1 MGVWTGICLKL
12 FLGVNITVKGL
23 ENIPKDQKYFVVCSH
38 QSIFETFYLQ
48 TIFNSSVF
56 ILKKELMKIP
66 LFGLPGNPVS
76 AGVCSLIFLRASIN
90 KILGV
95 NEFFPNLHVGILN
108 GELKKNDQLIS
119 KIRILEGKKIIFTN
133 ATSKHAKKILKIL
146 ELEDDFDQIIDIKDL
161 EYIPKPDKRSYKKL
175 LECLNLNKENL
186 NKTIF
191 FEDTVKNLIP
201 AKELGITTVWMKN
214 SINEKD
220 FKKNF
225 SFIDYSFNNLSEFLD
240 TIKMRG

>member
-1 MGVWTGICLKL
+1 MIYQNSFQNWIFDLDNTLYDINLGLFKKISNRITDFIMSKYSLDIDQAKKIQKEYYLKYGL
-12 FLGVNITVKGL
+12 TLRGLIVEKKLEPDEFLDYVHDV
-23 ENIPKDQKYFVVCSH
+23 EHP
-38 QSIFETFYLQ
+38 
-48 TIFNSSVF
+48 
-56 ILKKELMKIP
+56 
-66 LFGLPGNPVS
+66 
-76 AGVCSLIFLRASIN
+76 
-90 KILGV
+90 
-95 NEFFPNLHVGILN
+95 
-108 GELKKNDQLIS
+108 ELKKNDQLIS

-146 ELEDDFDQIIDIKDL
+146 ELEHDFDQIIDIKDL

-191 FEDTVKNLIP
+191 VEDTVKNLIP

-220 FKKNF
+220 FIKNF
-225 SFIDYSFNNLSEFLD
+225 NFIDYSFNNLNEFLD

>member
-1 MGVWTGICLKL
+1 MIYQNSFQNWIFDLDNTIYDINLGLFKKISNRITDFIMSKYSLDIDQAKKIQKEYYLKYGL
-12 FLGVNITVKGL
+12 TLRGLIVEKKLEPEEFLDYVHDV
-23 ENIPKDQKYFVVCSH
+23 EHP
-38 QSIFETFYLQ
+38 
-48 TIFNSSVF
+48 
-56 ILKKELMKIP
+56 
-66 LFGLPGNPVS
+66 
-76 AGVCSLIFLRASIN
+76 
-90 KILGV
+90 
-95 NEFFPNLHVGILN
+95 
-108 GELKKNDQLIS
+108 ELKKNDQLIS

-186 NKTIF
+186 DKTIF

-220 FKKNF
+220 FKKYF
-225 SFIDYSFNNLSEFLD
+225 SFIDYSFSNLSEFLD

>member
-1 MGVWTGICLKL
+1 MIFQNSFQNWIFDLDNTMYDINLGLFKKISNRITDFIMFKYSLDFDQAKKIQKEYYLKYGL
-12 FLGVNITVKGL
+12 TLRGLIVEKKLEPEEFLDYVHDVEHPEL
-23 ENIPKDQKYFVVCSH
+23 E
-38 QSIFETFYLQ
+38 
-48 TIFNSSVF
+48 
-56 ILKKELMKIP
+56 
-66 LFGLPGNPVS
+66 
-76 AGVCSLIFLRASIN
+76 
-90 KILGV
+90 
-95 NEFFPNLHVGILN
+95 
-108 GELKKNDQLIS
+108 KNDQLIS

-146 ELEDDFDQIIDIKDL
+146 ELEHDFDQIIDIKDL

-186 NKTIF
+186 DKTIF

-220 FKKNF
+220 FIKNCNY
-225 SFIDYSFNNLSEFLD
+225 IDYSFNNLNEFLD

>member
-1 MGVWTGICLKL
+1 MIYQNSFQNWIFDLDNTIYDINLGLFKKISNRITDFIMSKYSLDIDQAKKIQKEYYLKYGL
-12 FLGVNITVKGL
+12 TLRGLIVEKKLEPEEFLDYVHDV
-23 ENIPKDQKYFVVCSH
+23 EHP
-38 QSIFETFYLQ
+38 
-48 TIFNSSVF
+48 
-56 ILKKELMKIP
+56 
-66 LFGLPGNPVS
+66 
-76 AGVCSLIFLRASIN
+76 
-90 KILGV
+90 
-95 NEFFPNLHVGILN
+95 
-108 GELKKNDQLIS
+108 ELKKNDQLIS

-133 ATSKHAKKILKIL
+133 ATSKHAKKILNIL
-146 ELEDDFDQIIDIKDL
+146 ELEHDFDQIIDIKDL

-191 FEDTVKNLIP
+191 LEDTIKNLIP
-201 AKELGITTVWMKN
+201 AKELGITTVWIKN

-225 SFIDYSFNNLSEFLD
+225 SFIDYSFNNLNDFFD

>member
-1 MGVWTGICLKL
+1 MIYQNSFQNWIFDLDNTMYDINLGLFKKISNRITDFIMSKYSLDIDQAKKIQKEYYLKYGL
-12 FLGVNITVKGL
+12 TLRGLIVEKKLEPEEFLDYVHDV
-23 ENIPKDQKYFVVCSH
+23 EHP
-38 QSIFETFYLQ
+38 
-48 TIFNSSVF
+48 
-56 ILKKELMKIP
+56 
-66 LFGLPGNPVS
+66 
-76 AGVCSLIFLRASIN
+76 
-90 KILGV
+90 
-95 NEFFPNLHVGILN
+95 
-108 GELKKNDQLIS
+108 ELKKNDQLIS
-119 KIRILEGKKIIFTN
+119 KIKLIEGKKIIFTN

-186 NKTIF
+186 DKTIF

-225 SFIDYSFNNLSEFLD
+225 SFIDYSFNNLNEFLD

>member
-1 MGVWTGICLKL
+1 MIYQNSFQNWIFDLDNTMYDINLGLFKKISNRITDFIMSKYSLDIDQAKKIQKEYYLKYGL
-12 FLGVNITVKGL
+12 TLRGLIVEKKLEPEEFLDYVHDV
-23 ENIPKDQKYFVVCSH
+23 EHP
-38 QSIFETFYLQ
+38 
-48 TIFNSSVF
+48 
-56 ILKKELMKIP
+56 
-66 LFGLPGNPVS
+66 
-76 AGVCSLIFLRASIN
+76 
-90 KILGV
+90 
-95 NEFFPNLHVGILN
+95 
-108 GELKKNDQLIS
+108 ELKKNDQLIS
-119 KIRILEGKKIIFTN
+119 KIKILEGKKIIFTN

-146 ELEDDFDQIIDIKDL
+146 ELEHDFDQIIDIKDL

-186 NKTIF
+186 DKTIF

-225 SFIDYSFNNLSEFLD
+225 NFIDYSFNNLNEFLD
-240 TIKMRG
+240 TIKIRG

>member
-1 MGVWTGICLKL
+1 MIYQNSFQNWIFDLDNTMYDINLGLFKKISNRITDFIMSKYSLDIDQAKKIQKEYYLKYGL
-12 FLGVNITVKGL
+12 TLRGLIVEKKLEPEEFLDYVHDV
-23 ENIPKDQKYFVVCSH
+23 EHP
-38 QSIFETFYLQ
+38 
-48 TIFNSSVF
+48 
-56 ILKKELMKIP
+56 
-66 LFGLPGNPVS
+66 
-76 AGVCSLIFLRASIN
+76 
-90 KILGV
+90 
-95 NEFFPNLHVGILN
+95 
-108 GELKKNDQLIS
+108 ELKKNDQLIS

-186 NKTIF
+186 DKTIF

-214 SINEKD
+214 PINEKD
-220 FKKNF
+220 FMKNCN
-225 SFIDYSFNNLSEFLD
+225 FIDYSFNNLNEFLD

>member
-1 MGVWTGICLKL
+1 MITNWIFDLDNTMYDINLGLFKKISNRITDFIMSKYSLDIDQAKKIQKEYYLKYGL
-12 FLGVNITVKGL
+12 TLRGLIVEKKLEPEEFLDYVHDV
-23 ENIPKDQKYFVVCSH
+23 EHP
-38 QSIFETFYLQ
+38 
-48 TIFNSSVF
+48 
-56 ILKKELMKIP
+56 
-66 LFGLPGNPVS
+66 
-76 AGVCSLIFLRASIN
+76 
-90 KILGV
+90 
-95 NEFFPNLHVGILN
+95 
-108 GELKKNDQLIS
+108 ELKKNDQLIS

-146 ELEDDFDQIIDIKDL
+146 ELEHDFDQIIDIKDL

-186 NKTIF
+186 DKTIF
-191 FEDTVKNLIP
+191 FEDTIKNLIP

-220 FKKNF
+220 FMKNCN
-225 SFIDYSFNNLSEFLD
+225 FIDYSFNNLNEFLD

>member
-1 MGVWTGICLKL
+1 MIYQNSFQNWIFDLDNTMYDINLGLFKKISNRITDFIMSKYSLDIDQAKKIQKEYYLKYGL
-12 FLGVNITVKGL
+12 TLRGLIVEKKLDPEEFLDYVHDV
-23 ENIPKDQKYFVVCSH
+23 EHP
-38 QSIFETFYLQ
+38 
-48 TIFNSSVF
+48 
-56 ILKKELMKIP
+56 
-66 LFGLPGNPVS
+66 
-76 AGVCSLIFLRASIN
+76 
-90 KILGV
+90 
-95 NEFFPNLHVGILN
+95 
-108 GELKKNDQLIS
+108 ELKKNDQLIS

-146 ELEDDFDQIIDIKDL
+146 ELEHDFDQIIDIKDL

-186 NKTIF
+186 DKTIF

-220 FKKNF
+220 FIKNCN
-225 SFIDYSFNNLSEFLD
+225 FIDYSFNNLNEFLD

>member
-1 MGVWTGICLKL
+1 MIYQNSFQNWIFDLDNTIYDINLGLFKKISNRITDFIMSKYSLDIDQAKKIQKEYYLKYGL
-12 FLGVNITVKGL
+12 TLRGLIVEKKLEPEEFLDYVHDV
-23 ENIPKDQKYFVVCSH
+23 EHP
-38 QSIFETFYLQ
+38 
-48 TIFNSSVF
+48 
-56 ILKKELMKIP
+56 
-66 LFGLPGNPVS
+66 
-76 AGVCSLIFLRASIN
+76 
-90 KILGV
+90 
-95 NEFFPNLHVGILN
+95 
-108 GELKKNDQLIS
+108 ELKKNDQLIS

-146 ELEDDFDQIIDIKDL
+146 ELEHDFDQIIDIKDL

-186 NKTIF
+186 DKTIF
-191 FEDTVKNLIP
+191 FEDTVKNLVP

-225 SFIDYSFNNLSEFLD
+225 SFIDYSFNNLNEFLD

>member
-1 MGVWTGICLKL
+1 MIYQNSFQNWIFDLDNTIYDINLGLFKKISNRITDFIMSKYSLDIDQAKKIQKEYYLKYGL
-12 FLGVNITVKGL
+12 TLRGLIVEKKLEPEEFLDYVHDV
-23 ENIPKDQKYFVVCSH
+23 EHP
-38 QSIFETFYLQ
+38 
-48 TIFNSSVF
+48 
-56 ILKKELMKIP
+56 
-66 LFGLPGNPVS
+66 
-76 AGVCSLIFLRASIN
+76 
-90 KILGV
+90 
-95 NEFFPNLHVGILN
+95 
-108 GELKKNDQLIS
+108 ELKKNDQLIS
-119 KIRILEGKKIIFTN
+119 KIRVLEGKKIIFTN
-133 ATSKHAKKILKIL
+133 ATSKHAKKILNIL

-186 NKTIF
+186 DKTIF

-214 SINEKD
+214 SMNEKD

-225 SFIDYSFNNLSEFLD
+225 NFVDYSFNNLNEFLD

>member
-1 MGVWTGICLKL
+1 MIYQNSFQNW
-12 FLGVNITVKGL
+12 
-23 ENIPKDQKYFVVCSH
+23 
-38 QSIFETFYLQ
+38 IFDLDN
-48 TIFNSSVF
+48 TIYDIN
-56 ILKKELMKIP
+56 
-66 LFGLPGNPVS
+66 FGLFKKISNRITDFIMS
-76 AGVCSLIFLRASIN
+76 KYSLNIDQAKKIQKEYYLKYGLTLRGLIVEKKLEPDEFLDY
-90 KILGV
+90 V
-95 NEFFPNLHVGILN
+95 HDVEHP
-108 GELKKNDQLIS
+108 ELKKNDQLIS

-186 NKTIF
+186 DKTIF

-220 FKKNF
+220 FMKNCN
-225 SFIDYSFNNLSEFLD
+225 FIDYSFNNLNEFLD

>member
-1 MGVWTGICLKL
+1 MIYQNSFQNWIFDLDNTMYDINLGLFKKISNRITDFIMSKYSLDIDQAKKIQKEYYLKYGL
-12 FLGVNITVKGL
+12 TLRGLIVEKKLEPEEFLDYVHDV
-23 ENIPKDQKYFVVCSH
+23 EHP
-38 QSIFETFYLQ
+38 
-48 TIFNSSVF
+48 
-56 ILKKELMKIP
+56 
-66 LFGLPGNPVS
+66 
-76 AGVCSLIFLRASIN
+76 
-90 KILGV
+90 
-95 NEFFPNLHVGILN
+95 
-108 GELKKNDQLIS
+108 ELKKNDQLIS

-146 ELEDDFDQIIDIKDL
+146 ELEHDFDQIIDIKDL

-186 NKTIF
+186 DKTIF

-220 FKKNF
+220 FMKNCN
-225 SFIDYSFNNLSEFLD
+225 FIDYSFNNL
-240 TIKMRG
+240 TITI

>member
-1 MGVWTGICLKL
+1 MIYQNSFQNWIFDLDNTMYDINLGLFKKISNRITDFIMSKYSLDIDQAKKIQKEYYLKYGL
-12 FLGVNITVKGL
+12 TLRGLIVEKKLEPEEFLDYVHDVEHPEL
-23 ENIPKDQKYFVVCSH
+23 E
-38 QSIFETFYLQ
+38 
-48 TIFNSSVF
+48 
-56 ILKKELMKIP
+56 
-66 LFGLPGNPVS
+66 
-76 AGVCSLIFLRASIN
+76 
-90 KILGV
+90 
-95 NEFFPNLHVGILN
+95 
-108 GELKKNDQLIS
+108 KNDQLIS

-186 NKTIF
+186 DKTIF
-191 FEDTVKNLIP
+191 FEDTVTKLIP

-220 FKKNF
+220 FMKNCN
-225 SFIDYSFNNLSEFLD
+225 FIDYSFNNLNEFLD

>member
-1 MGVWTGICLKL
+1 MIYQNSFQNWIFDLDNTMYDINLGLFKKISNRITDFIMSKYSLDIDQAKKIQKEYYLKYGL
-12 FLGVNITVKGL
+12 TLRGLIVEKKLEPEEFLDYVHDV
-23 ENIPKDQKYFVVCSH
+23 EHP
-38 QSIFETFYLQ
+38 
-48 TIFNSSVF
+48 
-56 ILKKELMKIP
+56 
-66 LFGLPGNPVS
+66 
-76 AGVCSLIFLRASIN
+76 
-90 KILGV
+90 
-95 NEFFPNLHVGILN
+95 
-108 GELKKNDQLIS
+108 ELKKNDQLIS

-146 ELEDDFDQIIDIKDL
+146 ELEHDFDQIIDIKDL

-186 NKTIF
+186 DKTIF

-220 FKKNF
+220 FMKNYN
-225 SFIDYSFNNLSEFLD
+225 FIDYSFNNLNEFLD

>member
-1 MGVWTGICLKL
+1 MIYQNSFQNWIFDLDNTMYDINLGLFKKISNRITDFIMSKYSLDIDQAKKIQKEYYLKYGL
-12 FLGVNITVKGL
+12 TLRGLIVEKKLEPEEFLDYVHDV
-23 ENIPKDQKYFVVCSH
+23 EHP
-38 QSIFETFYLQ
+38 
-48 TIFNSSVF
+48 
-56 ILKKELMKIP
+56 
-66 LFGLPGNPVS
+66 
-76 AGVCSLIFLRASIN
+76 
-90 KILGV
+90 
-95 NEFFPNLHVGILN
+95 
-108 GELKKNDQLIS
+108 ELKKNDQLIS

-146 ELEDDFDQIIDIKDL
+146 ELEHDFDQIIDIKDL

-186 NKTIF
+186 DKTIF

-201 AKELGITTVWMKN
+201 AKELGITTVWIKN

-220 FKKNF
+220 FIKNF
-225 SFIDYSFNNLSEFLD
+225 NFIDYSFNNLNEFLD

>member
-1 MGVWTGICLKL
+1 MIYQNSFQNWIFDLDNTMYDINLGLFKKISNRITDFIMSKYSLDIDQAKKIQKEYYLKYGL
-12 FLGVNITVKGL
+12 TLRGLIVEKKLEPEEFLDYVHDVEHPEL
-23 ENIPKDQKYFVVCSH
+23 E
-38 QSIFETFYLQ
+38 
-48 TIFNSSVF
+48 
-56 ILKKELMKIP
+56 
-66 LFGLPGNPVS
+66 
-76 AGVCSLIFLRASIN
+76 
-90 KILGV
+90 
-95 NEFFPNLHVGILN
+95 
-108 GELKKNDQLIS
+108 KNDQLIS

-146 ELEDDFDQIIDIKDL
+146 ELEHDFDQIIDIKDL

-186 NKTIF
+186 DKTIF

-220 FKKNF
+220 FNKNCN
-225 SFIDYSFNNLSEFLD
+225 FIDYSFNNLNEFLD

>member
-1 MGVWTGICLKL
+1 MIYQNSFQNWIFDLDNTMYDINLGLFKKISNSITDFIMSKYSLDIDQAKKIQKEYYLKYGL
-12 FLGVNITVKGL
+12 TLRGLIVEKKLEPEEFLDYVHDV
-23 ENIPKDQKYFVVCSH
+23 EHP
-38 QSIFETFYLQ
+38 
-48 TIFNSSVF
+48 
-56 ILKKELMKIP
+56 
-66 LFGLPGNPVS
+66 
-76 AGVCSLIFLRASIN
+76 
-90 KILGV
+90 
-95 NEFFPNLHVGILN
+95 
-108 GELKKNDQLIS
+108 ELKKNDQLIS
-119 KIRILEGKKIIFTN
+119 KIRRLEGKKIIFTN
-133 ATSKHAKKILKIL
+133 ATSKHAKKILNIL

-186 NKTIF
+186 DITIF

-220 FKKNF
+220 FMKNCN
-225 SFIDYSFNNLSEFLD
+225 FIDYSFNNLNEFLD

>member
-1 MGVWTGICLKL
+1 MIYQNSFQNWIFDLDNTLYDINLGLFKKISNRITDFIMSKYSLDIDQAKKIQKEYYLKYGL
-12 FLGVNITVKGL
+12 TLRGLIVEKKLEPEEFLDYVHDV
-23 ENIPKDQKYFVVCSH
+23 EHP
-38 QSIFETFYLQ
+38 
-48 TIFNSSVF
+48 
-56 ILKKELMKIP
+56 
-66 LFGLPGNPVS
+66 
-76 AGVCSLIFLRASIN
+76 
-90 KILGV
+90 
-95 NEFFPNLHVGILN
+95 
-108 GELKKNDQLIS
+108 ELKKNDQLIS

-146 ELEDDFDQIIDIKDL
+146 ELEHDFDQIIDIKDL

-186 NKTIF
+186 DKTIF

-201 AKELGITTVWMKN
+201 AKKLGITTVWMKN

-220 FKKNF
+220 FIKNRN
-225 SFIDYSFNNLSEFLD
+225 FIDYSFNNLNEFLD

>member
-1 MGVWTGICLKL
+1 MIYQNSFQNWIFDLDNTMYDINLGLFKKISNRITDFIMSKYSLDIDQAKKIQKEYYLKYGL
-12 FLGVNITVKGL
+12 TLRGLIVEKKLEPEEFLDYVHDV
-23 ENIPKDQKYFVVCSH
+23 EHP
-38 QSIFETFYLQ
+38 
-48 TIFNSSVF
+48 
-56 ILKKELMKIP
+56 
-66 LFGLPGNPVS
+66 
-76 AGVCSLIFLRASIN
+76 
-90 KILGV
+90 
-95 NEFFPNLHVGILN
+95 
-108 GELKKNDQLIS
+108 ELKKNDQLIS

-133 ATSKHAKKILKIL
+133 ATSKHAKKILNIL
-146 ELEDDFDQIIDIKDL
+146 ELEHDFDQIIDIKDL

-186 NKTIF
+186 DKTIF

-220 FKKNF
+220 FIKNF
-225 SFIDYSFNNLSEFLD
+225 NFIDYSFNNLNEFLD

>member
-1 MGVWTGICLKL
+1 MIYQNSFQNWIFDLDNTMYDINLGLFKKISNRITDFIMSKYSLDIDQAKKIQKEYYLKYGL
-12 FLGVNITVKGL
+12 TLRGLIVEKKLEPEEFLDYVHDVEHPEL
-23 ENIPKDQKYFVVCSH
+23 E
-38 QSIFETFYLQ
+38 
-48 TIFNSSVF
+48 
-56 ILKKELMKIP
+56 
-66 LFGLPGNPVS
+66 
-76 AGVCSLIFLRASIN
+76 
-90 KILGV
+90 
-95 NEFFPNLHVGILN
+95 
-108 GELKKNDQLIS
+108 KNDQLIS

-146 ELEDDFDQIIDIKDL
+146 ELEHDFDQIIDIKDL

-186 NKTIF
+186 DKTIF

-214 SINEKD
+214 SMNEKD
-220 FKKNF
+220 FMKNCN
-225 SFIDYSFNNLSEFLD
+225 FIDYSFNNLNEFLD

>member
-1 MGVWTGICLKL
+1 MIYQNSFQNWIFDLDNTIYDINLGLFKKISNRITDFIMSKYSLDIDQAKKIQKEYYLKYGL
-12 FLGVNITVKGL
+12 TLRGLIVEKKLEPEEFLDYVHDV
-23 ENIPKDQKYFVVCSH
+23 EHP
-38 QSIFETFYLQ
+38 
-48 TIFNSSVF
+48 
-56 ILKKELMKIP
+56 
-66 LFGLPGNPVS
+66 
-76 AGVCSLIFLRASIN
+76 
-90 KILGV
+90 
-95 NEFFPNLHVGILN
+95 
-108 GELKKNDQLIS
+108 ELKKNDQLIS

-146 ELEDDFDQIIDIKDL
+146 KLEDDFDQIIDIKDL

-186 NKTIF
+186 DKTIF

-220 FKKNF
+220 FIKNCN
-225 SFIDYSFNNLSEFLD
+225 FIDYSFNNLNEFLD

>member
-1 MGVWTGICLKL
+1 MIYQNSFQNWIFDLDNTMYDINLGLFKKISNRITDFIMSKYSLDIDQAKKIQKEYYLKYGL
-12 FLGVNITVKGL
+12 TLRGLIVEKKIDPEEFLDYVHDVEHPEL
-23 ENIPKDQKYFVVCSH
+23 E
-38 QSIFETFYLQ
+38 
-48 TIFNSSVF
+48 
-56 ILKKELMKIP
+56 
-66 LFGLPGNPVS
+66 
-76 AGVCSLIFLRASIN
+76 
-90 KILGV
+90 
-95 NEFFPNLHVGILN
+95 
-108 GELKKNDQLIS
+108 KNDQLIS

-146 ELEDDFDQIIDIKDL
+146 ELEHDFDQIIDIKDL

-186 NKTIF
+186 DKTIF

-220 FKKNF
+220 FMKNCN
-225 SFIDYSFNNLSEFLD
+225 FIDYSFNNLNEFLD

>member
-1 MGVWTGICLKL
+1 MIYQNSFQNWIFDLDNTMYDINLGLFKKISNRITDFIMSKYSLDIDQAKKIQKEYYLKYGL
-12 FLGVNITVKGL
+12 TLRGLIVEKKLEPEEFLDYVHDVEHPEL
-23 ENIPKDQKYFVVCSH
+23 E
-38 QSIFETFYLQ
+38 
-48 TIFNSSVF
+48 
-56 ILKKELMKIP
+56 
-66 LFGLPGNPVS
+66 
-76 AGVCSLIFLRASIN
+76 
-90 KILGV
+90 
-95 NEFFPNLHVGILN
+95 
-108 GELKKNDQLIS
+108 KNDQLIS

-146 ELEDDFDQIIDIKDL
+146 ELEHDFDQIIDIKDL

-175 LECLNLNKENL
+175 LECLNLNEENL
-186 NKTIF
+186 DKTIF

-220 FKKNF
+220 FMKNCN
-225 SFIDYSFNNLSEFLD
+225 FIDYSFNNLNEFLD

>member
-1 MGVWTGICLKL
+1 MIYQNSFQNWIFDLDNTIYDIDLGLFKKISNRITDFIMSKYSLDIDQAKKIQKEYYLKYGL
-12 FLGVNITVKGL
+12 TLRGLIVEKKLEPEEFLDYVHDVEHPEL
-23 ENIPKDQKYFVVCSH
+23 E
-38 QSIFETFYLQ
+38 
-48 TIFNSSVF
+48 
-56 ILKKELMKIP
+56 
-66 LFGLPGNPVS
+66 
-76 AGVCSLIFLRASIN
+76 
-90 KILGV
+90 
-95 NEFFPNLHVGILN
+95 
-108 GELKKNDQLIS
+108 KNDQLIS

-146 ELEDDFDQIIDIKDL
+146 ELEHDFDQIIDIKDL

-186 NKTIF
+186 DRTIF

-220 FKKNF
+220 FIKNCN
-225 SFIDYSFNNLSEFLD
+225 FIDYSFNNLNEFLD

>member
-1 MGVWTGICLKL
+1 MIYQNSFQNWIFDLDNTMYDINLGLFKKISNRITDFIMSKYSLDIDQAKKIQKEYYLKYGL
-12 FLGVNITVKGL
+12 TLRGLIVEKKLEPEEFLDYVHDVEHPEL
-23 ENIPKDQKYFVVCSH
+23 E
-38 QSIFETFYLQ
+38 
-48 TIFNSSVF
+48 
-56 ILKKELMKIP
+56 
-66 LFGLPGNPVS
+66 
-76 AGVCSLIFLRASIN
+76 
-90 KILGV
+90 
-95 NEFFPNLHVGILN
+95 
-108 GELKKNDQLIS
+108 KNDQLIS

-146 ELEDDFDQIIDIKDL
+146 ELEHDFDQIIDIKDL

-175 LECLNLNKENL
+175 LECLNLNEKNL
-186 NKTIF
+186 DKTIF

-220 FKKNF
+220 FMKNCN
-225 SFIDYSFNNLSEFLD
+225 FIDYSFNNLNEFLD

>member
-1 MGVWTGICLKL
+1 MIYQNSFQNWIFDLDNTMYDINLGLFKKISNRITDFIMSKYSLDIDQAKKIQKEYYLKYGL
-12 FLGVNITVKGL
+12 TLRGLIVEKKLEPEEFLDYVHDV
-23 ENIPKDQKYFVVCSH
+23 EHP
-38 QSIFETFYLQ
+38 
-48 TIFNSSVF
+48 
-56 ILKKELMKIP
+56 
-66 LFGLPGNPVS
+66 
-76 AGVCSLIFLRASIN
+76 
-90 KILGV
+90 
-95 NEFFPNLHVGILN
+95 
-108 GELKKNDQLIS
+108 ELKKNDQLIS

-146 ELEDDFDQIIDIKDL
+146 ELEHDFDQIIDIKDL

-186 NKTIF
+186 DKTIF

-201 AKELGITTVWMKN
+201 AKELGITTVWIKN

-220 FKKNF
+220 FMKNCN
-225 SFIDYSFNNLSEFLD
+225 FIDYSFNNLNEFLD

>member
-1 MGVWTGICLKL
+1 MSKYSLDIDQAKKIQKEYYLKYGL
-12 FLGVNITVKGL
+12 TLRGLIVEKKLEPEEFLDYVHDV
-23 ENIPKDQKYFVVCSH
+23 EHP
-38 QSIFETFYLQ
+38 
-48 TIFNSSVF
+48 
-56 ILKKELMKIP
+56 
-66 LFGLPGNPVS
+66 
-76 AGVCSLIFLRASIN
+76 
-90 KILGV
+90 
-95 NEFFPNLHVGILN
+95 
-108 GELKKNDQLIS
+108 ELKKNDQLIS

-133 ATSKHAKKILKIL
+133 ATLKHAKKILKIL
-146 ELEDDFDQIIDIKDL
+146 ELEHDFDQIIDIKDL

-175 LECLNLNKENL
+175 LECLNLHKENL
-186 NKTIF
+186 DKTIF

>member
-1 MGVWTGICLKL
+1 MIYQNSFQNWIFDLDNTMYDINLGLFKKISNRITDFIMSKYSLDIDQAKKIQKEYYLKYGL
-12 FLGVNITVKGL
+12 TLRGLIVEKKLEPEEFLDYVHDVEHPEL
-23 ENIPKDQKYFVVCSH
+23 E
-38 QSIFETFYLQ
+38 
-48 TIFNSSVF
+48 
-56 ILKKELMKIP
+56 
-66 LFGLPGNPVS
+66 
-76 AGVCSLIFLRASIN
+76 
-90 KILGV
+90 
-95 NEFFPNLHVGILN
+95 
-108 GELKKNDQLIS
+108 KNDQLIS

-133 ATSKHAKKILKIL
+133 ATLKHAKKILKIL
-146 ELEDDFDQIIDIKDL
+146 ELEHDFDQIIDIKDL

-191 FEDTVKNLIP
+191 VEDTVKNLIP

-220 FKKNF
+220 FMKNCN
-225 SFIDYSFNNLSEFLD
+225 FIDYSFNNLNEFLD

>member
-1 MGVWTGICLKL
+1 MIYQNSFQNWIFDLDNTMYDINLGLFKKISNRITDFIMSKYSLDIDQAKKIQKEYYLKYGL
-12 FLGVNITVKGL
+12 TLRGLIVEKKLEPEEFLDYVHDV
-23 ENIPKDQKYFVVCSH
+23 EHP
-38 QSIFETFYLQ
+38 
-48 TIFNSSVF
+48 
-56 ILKKELMKIP
+56 
-66 LFGLPGNPVS
+66 
-76 AGVCSLIFLRASIN
+76 
-90 KILGV
+90 
-95 NEFFPNLHVGILN
+95 
-108 GELKKNDQLIS
+108 ELKKNDQLIS

-146 ELEDDFDQIIDIKDL
+146 ELEHDFDQIIDIKDL

-175 LECLNLNKENL
+175 LECLNLNKENID
-186 NKTIF
+186 KTIF

-220 FKKNF
+220 FIKNCN
-225 SFIDYSFNNLSEFLD
+225 FIDYSFNNLNEFLD

>member
-1 MGVWTGICLKL
+1 MIYQNSFQNWIFDLDNTMYDINLGLFKKISNRITDFIMSKYSLDIDQAKKIQKEYYLKYGL
-12 FLGVNITVKGL
+12 TLRGLIVEKKLEPEEFLDYVHDVEHPEL
-23 ENIPKDQKYFVVCSH
+23 E
-38 QSIFETFYLQ
+38 
-48 TIFNSSVF
+48 
-56 ILKKELMKIP
+56 
-66 LFGLPGNPVS
+66 
-76 AGVCSLIFLRASIN
+76 
-90 KILGV
+90 
-95 NEFFPNLHVGILN
+95 
-108 GELKKNDQLIS
+108 KNDKLIS

-146 ELEDDFDQIIDIKDL
+146 ELEHDFDQIIDIKDL

-186 NKTIF
+186 DKTIF

-220 FKKNF
+220 FMKNCN
-225 SFIDYSFNNLSEFLD
+225 FIDYSFNNLNEFLD

>member
-1 MGVWTGICLKL
+1 MIYQNSFQNWIFDLDNTMYDINLGLFKKISNRITDFIMSKYSLDIDQAKKIQKEYYLKYGL
-12 FLGVNITVKGL
+12 TLRGLIVEKKLEPEEFLDYVHDVEHPEL
-23 ENIPKDQKYFVVCSH
+23 E
-38 QSIFETFYLQ
+38 
-48 TIFNSSVF
+48 
-56 ILKKELMKIP
+56 
-66 LFGLPGNPVS
+66 
-76 AGVCSLIFLRASIN
+76 
-90 KILGV
+90 
-95 NEFFPNLHVGILN
+95 
-108 GELKKNDQLIS
+108 KNDQLIS

-146 ELEDDFDQIIDIKDL
+146 ELEHDFDQIIDIKDL

-186 NKTIF
+186 DKTIF

-214 SINEKD
+214 SLNEKD
-220 FKKNF
+220 YMKNCN
-225 SFIDYSFNNLSEFLD
+225 FIDYSFNNLNEFLD